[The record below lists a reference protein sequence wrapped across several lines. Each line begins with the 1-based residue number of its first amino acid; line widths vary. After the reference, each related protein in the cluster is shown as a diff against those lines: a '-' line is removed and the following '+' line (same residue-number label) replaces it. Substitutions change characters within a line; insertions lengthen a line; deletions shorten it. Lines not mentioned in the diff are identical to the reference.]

1 MATEETPAEAPA
13 DAPATDVPA
22 EPGPA
27 EEAPAEEEPAEAP
40 PGGDVDVSKVD
51 PGPFEGE
58 VKAAYTV
65 SDWVVLDGAHPDVP
79 DSLDGKIA
87 GILEAPSIDIPGGT
101 GPNAAQM
108 PDPDANILVRVRDDP
123 SNALLSLPAE
133 AFKTVA
139 RGGRAELLPIG

>member
-1 MATEETPAEAPA
+1 MATEETPPAEAP
-13 DAPATDVPA
+13 PEEPPA
-22 EPGPA
+22 EAPPA
-27 EEAPAEEEPAEAP
+27 EGEPPAEEAP
-40 PGGDVDVSKVD
+40 PGGDVDVAKVD

-65 SDWVVLDGAHPDVP
+65 SDWVQLDGAHPDVP
-79 DSLDGKIA
+79 DELDGKIA
-87 GILEAPSIDIPGGT
+87 GILDAPSVDIPGGH

-108 PDPDANILVRVRDDP
+108 PDPDAQILVRVRDDP

-133 AFKTVA
+133 AFKIVA